1 MSEALT
7 LDEALDMIDFLK
19 DAMAEMSGSSQ
30 RLLPGFSRSESV
42 IIRTLVAAN
51 GRIVKRQGLS
61 NALYQCSADE
71 PDIKIID
78 VFICK
83 IRRKLRVMFPGEINR
98 IRTEWGQGYSWIG
111 PPIEPEG
118 TA

>member
-1 MSEALT
+1 MTELPT
-7 LDEALDMIDFLK
+7 RHELIDMIEYLK

-30 RLLPGFSRSESV
+30 RLLPGFTPRESV

-51 GRIVKRQGLS
+51 GRVVTRRGLMAAVYHCAA
-61 NALYQCSADE
+61 NE

-78 VFICK
+78 IFICK
-83 IRRKLRVMFPGEINR
+83 IRKKLRRIFPYEVAR
-98 IRTEWGQGYSWIG
+98 LRTERCQGFSWIG

>member
-1 MSEALT
+1 MTEALT
-7 LDEALDMIDFLK
+7 LPEALDMIEYLK
-19 DAMAEMSGSSQ
+19 DAMAEIGGSSQ
-30 RLLPGFSRSESV
+30 RLLPGFTPRESV

-51 GRIVKRQGLS
+51 GRVVTRQGLM
-61 NALYQCSADE
+61 AAVYQCAADE

-83 IRRKLRVMFPGEINR
+83 IRKKLRRMFPYEVAR
-98 IRTEWGQGYSWIG
+98 IRTERCQGFSWIG

-118 TA
+118 AA

>member
-1 MSEALT
+1 MTEALT
-7 LDEALDMIDFLK
+7 LPEALDMIEYLK
-19 DAMAEMSGSSQ
+19 AEMAEMSGSSQ

-78 VFICK
+78 IFICK
-83 IRRKLRVMFPGEINR
+83 IRKKLRRMFPYEVAR
-98 IRTEWGQGYSWIG
+98 LRTERCQGFSWIG
-111 PPIEPEG
+111 PPMESEG
-118 TA
+118 AE

>member
-1 MSEALT
+1 MTELPT
-7 LDEALDMIDFLK
+7 RHELLDMIEYLK

-30 RLLPGFSRSESV
+30 RLLPGFTPRESV

-51 GRIVKRQGLS
+51 GCIVKRQGLS

-83 IRRKLRVMFPGEINR
+83 IRRKLRVMFPGEIDR

-111 PPIEPEG
+111 PPIEPERA
-118 TA
+118 T